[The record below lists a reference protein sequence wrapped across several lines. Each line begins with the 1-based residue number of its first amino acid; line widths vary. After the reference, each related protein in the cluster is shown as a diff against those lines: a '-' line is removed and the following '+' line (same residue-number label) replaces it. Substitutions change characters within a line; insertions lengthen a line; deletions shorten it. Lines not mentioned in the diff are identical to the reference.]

1 MHRWPDRYKLM
12 HDDKKIIKYGHTL
25 LLLAARLRPFLG
37 RFEAATTVSSLLE
50 KLAIYVLS
58 SGEGNFF

>member
-1 MHRWPDRYKLM
+1 M